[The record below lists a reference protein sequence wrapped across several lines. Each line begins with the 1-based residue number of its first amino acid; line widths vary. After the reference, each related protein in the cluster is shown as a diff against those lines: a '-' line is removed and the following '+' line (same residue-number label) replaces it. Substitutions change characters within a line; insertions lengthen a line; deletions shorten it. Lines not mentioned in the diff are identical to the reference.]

1 MGSSGGG
8 LCVSVSHLLP
18 CFLTPGP
25 RPPGPFCLHR
35 LPLSWKPRDK
45 RPFYTEARL
54 SSPDAQG
61 VATSGAAPGAGG
73 GREEG
78 LPRPQEGARL
88 LTHLDSR
95 TSGVAPPPGLGH
107 GALTWQIDVGR
118 CAGLAAA
125 TGLGAAVL
133 QDVLDG
139 RHAALC
145 RGWGRLGGLQAGCG
159 PAIPQG
165 PDSTPTPPCSPGTQ
179 KQVVYYAFF
188 LFPFLLPSP
197 HTAWNSVLFLS
208 EKHPMPTLKRPS
220 AIFQDGQGGT
230 QLQAHNRAFMWG
242 VDPPPYTSDLS
253 WDLPC
258 ACGALRGAWIP
269 QQGPGGPWFR
279 RGVQAGRSCHHPGV
293 KLRPERQRGLSKRW
307 AGSDSTGLPRR
318 HGGHAGEGLAEL
330 CTHPGHRPHQARVPE
345 ALGGP
350 RPGRTGRAPGQ
361 ERGAPTTAEP
371 SRQKRKNS
379 CCH

>member
-1 MGSSGGG
+1 M
-8 LCVSVSHLLP
+8 
-18 CFLTPGP
+18 T
-25 RPPGPFCLHR
+25 
-35 LPLSWKPRDK
+35 
-45 RPFYTEARL
+45 
-54 SSPDAQG
+54 
-61 VATSGAAPGAGG
+61 
-73 GREEG
+73 
-78 LPRPQEGARL
+78 
-88 LTHLDSR
+88 
-95 TSGVAPPPGLGH
+95 PPPGLGH
-107 GALTWQIDVGR
+107 GALTWQVDVGR

-139 RHAALC
+139 RHAAPC
-145 RGWGRLGGLQAGCG
+145 GGRGRLGGLQPGCG
-159 PAIPQG
+159 PAIPRG

-188 LFPFLLPSP
+188 LFPFLLPTFVFIRKTS
-197 HTAWNSVLFLS
+197 HAHI
-208 EKHPMPTLKRPS
+208 EKTVCYLPGW
-220 AIFQDGQGGT
+220 AGGT
-230 QLQAHNRAFMWG
+230 QLQAHSRAFTWG
-242 VDPPPYTSDLS
+242 VDPPPYTSDPS

-258 ACGALRGAWIP
+258 AFGALRGAWIP
-269 QQGPGGPWFR
+269 QQGPGGPWSR

-307 AGSDSTGLPRR
+307 AGSDSTGLPRG
-318 HGGHAGEGLAEL
+318 HGGHAGEGLVEL